1 MHGHGPGSKW
11 EVRRGSAELRKGS
24 GDQIPIIARCT
35 VGFEEA
41 ELGYANNREEMSRMR
56 GSDLFIQERITY
68 GKALIELIRRST
80 KQSSSH
86 STTESL

>member
-1 MHGHGPGSKW
+1 LHGHGPGSKW

-56 GSDLFIQERITY
+56 G
-68 GKALIELIRRST
+68 
-80 KQSSSH
+80 
-86 STTESL
+86 